1 MNGRFSGRKK
11 VGLAL
16 GSGASRGWSHVG
28 VLKALLEAG
37 IEPDVVCGTSVGA
50 MVGASYA
57 AGNLEALEDWVLS
70 SNRGDVL
77 SFFNFKLAR
86 TAFVDIERLN
96 WFLHTFVADE
106 TLQISNLKKV
116 YAAVCTNL
124 ENGEEVWLTEGT
136 VADAVR
142 ASMAMPGLFPAE
154 HYHDRWLVDGGLVN
168 PVPVSTCRALG
179 ADIVIGVNLN
189 SDILTKRQI
198 KPDTASDSDEDGFL
212 GHLRKQTREY
222 SHSLFPSDEN
232 GEKPPGLF
240 STISMSINIFQD
252 QITRNRM
259 IGDPADVMISPKV
272 GDIRMLDFQRADD
285 AIREG
290 AARGKAAVEEI
301 LRLIEHR

>member
-1 MNGRFSGRKK
+1 MKRRSNGRKK
-11 VGLAL
+11 IGLAL

-57 AGNLEALEDWVLS
+57 AGNLDALEEWVLS

-96 WFLHTFVADE
+96 WFLHNFVADE
-106 TLQISNLKKV
+106 KRQICNLKKV

-124 ENGEEVWLTEGT
+124 ENGEEVWLTEGA

-154 HYHDRWLVDGGLVN
+154 HYHGRWLVDGGLVN

-179 ADIVIGVNLN
+179 AEFVIGVNLN
-189 SDILTKRQI
+189 SEKITKRRV
-198 KPDTASDSDEDGFL
+198 KPDCADESNENGFL
-212 GHLRKQTREY
+212 GNLKKQTREY
-222 SHSLFPSDEN
+222 SQSLFPSDE
-232 GEKPPGLF
+232 GAEKPPGLF

-252 QITRNRM
+252 QITRNRLVA
-259 IGDPADVMISPKV
+259 DPADVMISPKV

-285 AIREG
+285 AIQEG
-290 AARGKAAVEEI
+290 SARGREAVPMI
-301 LRLIEHR
+301 LKLTEQR